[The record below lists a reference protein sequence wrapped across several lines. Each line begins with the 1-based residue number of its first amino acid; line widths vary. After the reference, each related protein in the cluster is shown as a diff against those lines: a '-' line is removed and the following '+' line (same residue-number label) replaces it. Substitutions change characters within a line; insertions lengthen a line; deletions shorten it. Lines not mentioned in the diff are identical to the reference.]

1 MKLPSYLQVK
11 SLCIWPPRIFRPR
24 GIISIYDVDSPRQ
37 NGQCRWDLPK
47 KEWTIHKTEMTIQ
60 RKSDIF
66 RKYLCLHN
74 SSDKALKVWRGFI
87 WRRVVLRAKDVA
99 TGVSFVPIVPLRKK
113 RREPLS
119 DHKGNKTRTKMTA
132 TEKLLSL
139 VNDDLYAG
147 CKMFLL
153 SFWSEQ
159 GKMMILWF

>member
-47 KEWTIHKTEMTIQ
+47 KNGQYTRLKWLHIQ
-60 RKSDIF
+60 KRSNIF

-99 TGVSFVPIVPLRKK
+99 TGVSFEPIVPLRKK
-113 RREPLS
+113 EESRCQTIRGIKLGQKWPSLKCFPRS
-119 DHKGNKTRTKMTA
+119 STTTA
-132 TEKLLSL
+132 K
-139 VNDDLYAG
+139 
-147 CKMFLL
+147 C
-153 SFWSEQ
+153 SFW
-159 GKMMILWF
+159 